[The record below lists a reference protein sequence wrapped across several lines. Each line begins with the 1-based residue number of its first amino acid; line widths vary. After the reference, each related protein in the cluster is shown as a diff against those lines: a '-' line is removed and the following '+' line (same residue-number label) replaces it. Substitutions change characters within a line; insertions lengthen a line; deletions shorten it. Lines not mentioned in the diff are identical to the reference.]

1 MPTFRHYD
9 LSLLNPA
16 FDSPLVDVLTELE
29 HLRPVFTYS
38 APRLLRCFFS
48 SSMSSTCSKVWVRPE
63 VAIVKSTYL
72 SGSSVPRLMISI

>member
-29 HLRPVFTYS
+29 HLRRLRLVGTTILDTYVQNKVRC
-38 APRLLRCFFS
+38 RLL
-48 SSMSSTCSKVWVRPE
+48 VN
-63 VAIVKSTYL
+63 
-72 SGSSVPRLMISI
+72 